1 MYLNESASERANFF
15 ANSFTK
21 AIVYSMIF
29 NVRFDMLHQFTSTRK
44 NNNFPK
50 NSQFFWII

>member
-1 MYLNESASERANFF
+1 MSFIPSCWSMYLNESVSERPNFF

-29 NVRFDMLHQFTSTRK
+29 NVRFDMSFMIGFKLQK
-44 NNNFPK
+44 Y
-50 NSQFFWII
+50 